1 MTQNQKQKQMNCPSS
16 VGDVYQTL
24 KALPIEELERLYR
37 KSNKDIDVLLS
48 KERYKMTQKEFYVLL
63 NFYRCKKSIY
73 RLFIDN
79 KQIESE

>member
-1 MTQNQKQKQMNCPSS
+1 MKQNQMKNCPSS
-16 VGDVYQTL
+16 VGGVYQTL
-24 KALPIEELERLYR
+24 KDLPIEQLERLYQ
-37 KSNKDIDVLLS
+37 KSNKDIDELLS